1 MPPCLRHVSHF
12 QWIEQETVKI
22 AISIFTFSV
31 QIFDEN
37 KKQNENN
44 MKVLWWKQNPISN
57 MPLVSSIFPLHPLQK
72 WPLCIRVEDSN
83 KKLHSFIG
91 VNEDWF
97 ATGINALKIQ
107 LQFTKKLM
115 TYSKVF
121 NNVISW
127 KCLER
132 RLSTLYLNKNRT

>member
-1 MPPCLRHVSHF
+1 
-12 QWIEQETVKI
+12 
-22 AISIFTFSV
+22 
-31 QIFDEN
+31 
-37 KKQNENN
+37 
-44 MKVLWWKQNPISN
+44 
-57 MPLVSSIFPLHPLQK
+57 
-72 WPLCIRVEDSN
+72 VEDSN

-121 NNVISW
+121 NNVIS
-127 KCLER
+127 
-132 RLSTLYLNKNRT
+132 